1 MSRLP
6 VVVLVGR
13 PNVGKSTLFNRLTG
27 TRDAL
32 VADFAGLTR
41 DRQYG
46 HGNVD
51 GRRFIA
57 VDTGG
62 LMPHADDPLAVLA
75 EQQAQLAIA
84 EADCV
89 ILLVDAQAGLLPADR
104 DIAAAL
110 RRTGKPLALWVN
122 KAEGMTAVQ
131 IAEFHAL
138 GLGAPHAVSA
148 QRGDGV
154 AEGLRPM
161 LAACEPDDATEAR
174 AADDPERIRVAV
186 IGRPNAGKSTLINR
200 LVGEERLL
208 ACDTPG
214 TTRDAIRVAF
224 EWDGRAFEF
233 VDTAGIRRRARVA
246 ETLEKFSIVKAL
258 QAVEAAHVVII
269 VVDARAEISSHDARL
284 MGLVAQRGRA
294 MVLAVNKW
302 DGLDGYQ
309 RETVA
314 STVDYRLPFL
324 AYVPHHMIS
333 ALHGSGLR
341 ELMDSVVKAWRATTR
356 ELPTPELNR
365 VLMAAVERH
374 APAAVLGRRVKL
386 RYAHQAGRNPPVIMI
401 HGNQTD
407 RLQDSYKAYLANV
420 FREAFQLTGVPLH
433 LLFRTGENPYATG
446 QRPRAQGPAGAARRG
461 RARPHTP
468 KR

>member
-1 MSRLP
+1 MTRLP

-46 HGNVD
+46 HGVID
-51 GRRFIA
+51 GHRFIV

-62 LMPHADDPLAVLA
+62 LMPNEGDPLAVLA
-75 EQQAQLAIA
+75 EQQAQIAIA
-84 EADCV
+84 EADIV

-104 DIAAAL
+104 DIAGAL

-122 KAEGMTAVQ
+122 KAEGMSAVQ
-131 IAEFHAL
+131 VAEFHAL

-154 AEGLRPM
+154 AEGLQPL
-161 LAACEPDDATEAR
+161 LASAPAEDETEDAGT
-174 AADDPERIRVAV
+174 ADCIRVAV

-200 LVGEERLL
+200 LVGADRLL
-208 ACDTPG
+208 ASDTPG
-214 TTRDAIRVAF
+214 TTRDAIRVPF
-224 EWDGRAFEF
+224 EWGGQAYEF
-233 VDTAGIRRRARVA
+233 VDTAGIRRRARTGEA
-246 ETLEKFSIVKAL
+246 LEKFSIVKAL
-258 QAVEAAHVVII
+258 QAVEAAHVVIV
-269 VVDARAEISSHDARL
+269 VVDAQAEIGSHDARL

-302 DGLDGYQ
+302 DGLDGHA
-309 RETVA
+309 RDTVGDA
-314 STVDYRLPFL
+314 VDYRLPFL

-374 APAAVLGRRVKL
+374 APAAVLGRRIKL
-386 RYAHQAGRNPPVIMI
+386 RYAHQAGRNPPIIMI
-401 HGNQTD
+401 HGNQTE
-407 RLQDSYKAYLANV
+407 RLQDSYKSYLANV

-433 LLFRTGENPYATG
+433 LQFKTGENPYMTG
-446 QRPRAQGPAGAARRG
+446 KRPRANDVAKGTARKRARRSP
-461 RARPHTP
+461 RR
-468 KR
+468 